1 MEQALVFII
10 RTLVDLYIITFVLR
24 IILQWVRADFR
35 NPLTQFILRITN
47 PLVIPLRRFV
57 PPIGG
62 LDTATLIVVVVLELI
77 VTIVV
82 TNLTCSGEPN
92 VLQVISMT
100 VLRVVYL
107 TLRVYLFIILIYVI
121 MSWIS
126 PGTYNPAARLMESIA
141 QPVLRPLRRL
151 LPPIGGLDLSA
162 LFALIGIQAL
172 TMLLPIGRVAAAMGC
187 QFAGQFL

>member
-24 IILQWVRADFR
+24 IIMQWVRADFR

-92 VLQVISMT
+92 VLQLISMT

-107 TLRVYLFIILIYVI
+107 TLRVYLFVILIYVI

>member
-107 TLRVYLFIILIYVI
+107 TLRVYLFIILIYII

-151 LPPIGGLDLSA
+151 LPSIGGLDLSA

>member
-24 IILQWVRADFR
+24 IIMQWVRVDFR

-92 VLQVISMT
+92 VLQLISMT

-107 TLRVYLFIILIYVI
+107 TLRVYLFVILIYVI

>member
-24 IILQWVRADFR
+24 IIMQWVRADFR

-92 VLQVISMT
+92 FLQVISMT

-107 TLRVYLFIILIYVI
+107 TLRVYLFVILIYVI

-141 QPVLRPLRRL
+141 HPVLRPLRRL
-151 LPPIGGLDLSA
+151 IPAIGGLDLSA

-172 TMLLPIGRVAAAMGC
+172 TMLLPISRVAAAMGC

>member
-92 VLQVISMT
+92 ILQVISMT

-151 LPPIGGLDLSA
+151 LPSIGGLDLSA

-172 TMLLPIGRVAAAMGC
+172 TMLLPISRVAAAMGC

>member
-24 IILQWVRADFR
+24 IIMQWVRSDFR

>member
-151 LPPIGGLDLSA
+151 LPSIGGLDLSA

>member
-172 TMLLPIGRVAAAMGC
+172 TMLLPISRVAAAMGC

>member
-92 VLQVISMT
+92 ILQVISMT
-100 VLRVVYL
+100 VLRIVYL

-151 LPPIGGLDLSA
+151 LPSIGGLDLSA

-172 TMLLPIGRVAAAMGC
+172 TMLLPISRVAAAMGC

>member
-24 IILQWVRADFR
+24 IIMQWVRVDFR

-107 TLRVYLFIILIYVI
+107 TLRIYLFVILIYVI

>member
-24 IILQWVRADFR
+24 IIMQWVRVDFR

>member
-1 MEQALVFII
+1 MEQALIFIT

-24 IILQWVRADFR
+24 IIMQWVRADFR
-35 NPLTQFILRITN
+35 NPLTHFILRITN

-82 TNLTCSGEPN
+82 ANITCGGEAN
-92 VLQVISMT
+92 ILQLISMT
-100 VLRVVYL
+100 ILRVIYL

-121 MSWIS
+121 MSWIN

-141 QPVLRPLRRL
+141 NPVLQPMRRL
-151 LPPIGGLDLSA
+151 IPQIGGLDLSA
-162 LFALIGIQAL
+162 LFALIGIQAV

-187 QFAGQFL
+187 LSAGQFL

>member
-107 TLRVYLFIILIYVI
+107 TLRVYLFVILIYVI

-151 LPPIGGLDLSA
+151 LPSIGGLDLSA

-172 TMLLPIGRVAAAMGC
+172 TMLLPISRVAAAMGC

>member
-126 PGTYNPAARLMESIA
+126 PGTYNPATRLMESIA

-151 LPPIGGLDLSA
+151 LPSIGGLDLSA

-172 TMLLPIGRVAAAMGC
+172 TMLLPISRVAAAMGC

>member
-24 IILQWVRADFR
+24 IIMQWVRADFR

-107 TLRVYLFIILIYVI
+107 TLRVYLFVILIYVI